1 MIDFEGNV
9 SDLLNFLSLKW
20 ENELINYQKTALA
33 RGKINTP
40 SYSQVVK
47 PIYNTA
53 SYRWK
58 HYEEYLE
65 PYKSRLTPWIQE
77 YGYSS

>member
-1 MIDFEGNV
+1 VLDFEGNV
-9 SDLLNFLSLKW
+9 SSLLTFLDLKW
-20 ENELINYQKTALA
+20 EEKLRSYQNTALA

-40 SYSQVVK
+40 SYSQVIK
-47 PIYNTA
+47 PLYKTA

-58 HYEEYLE
+58 NYEEYLE
-65 PYKSRLTPWIQE
+65 PYKSRLAPWIKE